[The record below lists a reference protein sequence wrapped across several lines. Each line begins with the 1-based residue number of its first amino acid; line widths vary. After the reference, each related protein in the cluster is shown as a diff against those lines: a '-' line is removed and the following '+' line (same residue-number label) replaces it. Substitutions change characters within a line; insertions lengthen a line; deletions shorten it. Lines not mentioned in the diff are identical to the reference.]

1 MKKGLKIVSVLML
14 ILGILTVV
22 TGVLNIGLLQNAGSG
37 MLVDT
42 LIGLTVILL
51 VAGGLLDV
59 IGGLLGLRAA
69 KRPEKAAGAIVFGLL
84 ALLAAGASAAM
95 EPGVQSICA
104 CVVPALYFICAVSVK
119 SRG

>member
-1 MKKGLKIVSVLML
+1 MKKGLKIVPVLML

-59 IGGLLGLRAA
+59 ISGLLGLRAA
-69 KRPEKAAGAIVFGLL
+69 KRPEKGRAPSYSGCWLCL
-84 ALLAAGASAAM
+84 
-95 EPGVQSICA
+95 P
-104 CVVPALYFICAVSVK
+104 PAPL
-119 SRG
+119 R

>member
-59 IGGLLGLRAA
+59 IS
-69 KRPEKAAGAIVFGLL
+69 GLL